1 MLDKASFDLQSIRGN
16 LRELQKLIQERELLE
31 QKIVKEEEEKSK
43 RLNQNL
49 MKF

>member
-1 MLDKASFDLQSIRGN
+1 MCMVRED
-16 LRELQKLIQERELLE
+16 LRELKKVIQERELLE
-31 QKIVKEEEEKSK
+31 QKIVKDKERLEKDEEEKNK

>member
-1 MLDKASFDLQSIRGN
+1 MVRED
-16 LRELQKLIQERELLE
+16 LRELKKVIQERELLE
-31 QKIVKEEEEKSK
+31 QKIVKDKERLEKDEEEKNK